1 MQTIR
6 ICLGAALAFSSAIAA
21 AQTSVSAEDQ
31 AAIQALVSRYPT
43 ALGTCDAQGFA
54 DLFAPETGVFAS
66 GFRGQVAGRERL
78 MALVESERHCQA
90 PRPEGGAPRPGG
102 NAPTVAVQAD
112 AKGVFG
118 TVDLGNVG
126 QYQDRYVKTPQGW
139 RFASRTVVITPE
151 KAAGLDAEQM
161 LAIQALSRDV
171 KPVDHYE
178 VGDNGV
184 RRFLS
189 SGVVILAKDGKVG
202 GRVYLADGSHYEDVY
217 EQTQPGV
224 WRIASRELV
233 PAKN

>member
-1 MQTIR
+1 MKAIR
-6 ICLGAALAFSSAIAA
+6 ICLGVVLGLSCTIAA

-31 AAIQALVSRYPT
+31 AAIQALVGRYPT
-43 ALGTCDAQGFA
+43 ALGGCDAQGFA

-78 MALVESERHCQA
+78 IALVESERHCQA

-102 NAPTVAVQAD
+102 NAPTVSVQSD

-189 SGVVILAKDGKVG
+189 SGVVILVKDGKVG

-217 EQTQPGV
+217 EQTSRGV
-224 WRIASRELV
+224 WRIQSRELV
-233 PAKN
+233 K